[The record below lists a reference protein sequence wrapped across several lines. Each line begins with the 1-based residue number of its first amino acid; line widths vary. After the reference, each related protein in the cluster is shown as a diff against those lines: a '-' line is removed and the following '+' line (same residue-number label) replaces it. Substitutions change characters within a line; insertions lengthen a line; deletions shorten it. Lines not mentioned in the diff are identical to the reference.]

1 MNNHK
6 IGSNESHTT
15 MPKEKTSD
23 AWFWRD
29 RHQLS
34 GLLQSALPQSG
45 PASHFPLGT
54 MTVSSRSAICTL
66 LTTISPSALST

>member
-45 PASHFPLGT
+45 PASHFPL
-54 MTVSSRSAICTL
+54 
-66 LTTISPSALST
+66 ALST